1 MLEFIAEILIEGVL
15 TLFSELL
22 NLGLRKSLRTRPEAD
37 PLGDLLVG
45 AALGFALGIASVYF
59 FPLLALREP
68 VLQWLNALFSPLL
81 AALLILLWRRS
92 WLRLKPAVPGSA
104 QQSGRAIL
112 FQAFVAG
119 MAFNLS
125 RLLFGH

>member
-15 TLFSELL
+15 TLFSELID
-22 NLGLRKSLRTRPEAD
+22 LGLRKSLRTRPDAN

-45 AALGFALGIASVYF
+45 AALGFALGLASVYF
-59 FPLLALREP
+59 IPLLALREP
-68 VLQWLNALFSPLL
+68 ILQWLNALLSPLL
-81 AALLILLWRRS
+81 AALLILLWRS
-92 WLRLKPAVPGSA
+92 NRLTGAAPGA
-104 QQSGRAIL
+104 APKSGRAIV